1 MTTIN
6 THSTS
11 TAGAVSGASSS
22 SATGTIPSASDIN
35 TEFLTLFTT
44 QLKNQDPLN
53 PMDSSQMTSQLAQI
67 STVSGIQNLNDTMKA
82 MMSSN
87 TAVQASQSAGLIG
100 KTVMGPGSSF
110 ALGASGSAQVGVT
123 LPSSA
128 ESVTIN
134 IKNAAGQTIRS
145 YTQANQNA
153 GSASLTWDGKDSSGN
168 PLPPGNYSIS
178 ASAIASG
185 KSITPTTLVQGVVTG
200 VTSNSSGVSLNVQ
213 GVGNIPVA
221 SLTQIN

>member
-6 THSTS
+6 TNSTS
-11 TAGAVSGASSS
+11 SVGAASGASSS

-110 ALGASGSAQVGVT
+110 ALGSSGSAQVGVT
-123 LPSSA
+123 LPSA
-128 ESVTIN
+128 ADSVTIN
-134 IKNAAGQTIRS
+134 IKNAAGQTVRS

-168 PLPPGNYSIS
+168 ALPPGNYSIS

-185 KSITPTTLVQGVVTG
+185 QSITPTTLVQGVVTG